1 MNTGKAKIIPSSK
14 VAILDAAEDLFSK
27 HGFRE
32 TTVSDISQRAEM
44 SAANLYRHY
53 ENKEDI
59 AAACASRCIEKKITA
74 MREVL
79 HKGKKDAAGRLEE
92 FIVALLR
99 YTHEETQKRPRL
111 NEMVGEVIH
120 SRPGVLFGMLS
131 DLQSMIAE
139 ILAQGNAQQEFTVE
153 NVVATAETVFASITI
168 FCAPTFMHLYPL
180 PEFERRARAMA
191 KLLVRGLARR

>member
-1 MNTGKAKIIPSSK
+1 MNTVKTKIIPSNK
-14 VAILDAAEDLFSK
+14 IVILDVAEQLFVE
-27 HGFRE
+27 HGYRE
-32 TTVSDISQRAEM
+32 TTVADIASQAGM

-59 AAACASRCIEKKITA
+59 AAACASRCIEKKITV

-79 HKGKKDAAGRLEE
+79 HKGKKDTAGRLEE
-92 FIVALLR
+92 FIVALLH

-111 NEMVGEVIH
+111 NEIIGEVIH
-120 SRPGVLFGMLS
+120 SRPEVLLAMLS

-139 ILAQGNAQQEFTVE
+139 ILAQGNAQQEFVVE

-180 PEFERRARAMA
+180 PEFERRARSMA
-191 KLLVRGLARR
+191 KLLVHGLSRR